1 MFVYIQSMAE
11 DGVLTKVYVQD
22 MAFNLLTDTFE
33 KISSSLLG

>member
-22 MAFNLLTDTFE
+22 MGFNLLTDTFE
-33 KISSSLLG
+33 KISSFLLG